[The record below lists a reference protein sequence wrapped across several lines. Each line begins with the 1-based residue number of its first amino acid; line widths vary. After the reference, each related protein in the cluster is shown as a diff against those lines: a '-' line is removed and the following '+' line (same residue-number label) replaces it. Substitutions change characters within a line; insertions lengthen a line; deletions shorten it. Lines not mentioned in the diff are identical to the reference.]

1 MISRQWRGLAKPEHT
16 DKYVEHLRRTT
27 LPELVRIE
35 GFISAS
41 IMSRPVD
48 DGVEFL
54 IAMLWDS
61 LEAIERFA
69 GPDLERAVV
78 PEEVQRMM
86 VEFDRHARHYDVIP
100 I

>member
-1 MISRQWRGLAKPEHT
+1 MISRQWRGVAKPEHA
-16 DKYVEHLRRTT
+16 DEYVEHLRHTT
-27 LPELVRIE
+27 LPELLRIE

-41 IMSRPVD
+41 IMRRDVD
-48 DGVEFL
+48 GGVEFL
-54 IAMLWDS
+54 IATLWDS

-78 PEEVQRMM
+78 PERVQRMM

-100 I
+100 S